1 MDIQKILKDKNMK
14 ITKARMKILM
24 ILINKKDGMTAE
36 EIFDICRDESIN
48 INLSTV
54 YRTLDSFCEHNI
66 IDKYLLE
73 DGVSS
78 YKLHKDSHKHLLEC
92 DVCHKEVEMPC
103 PIGQIEELIKR
114 QTGFTLT
121 EHNIEIKGIC
131 ETCKKTSQK

>member
-1 MDIQKILKDKNMK
+1 MDIQKILRGKK
-14 ITKARMKILM
+14 IKVTKARIEILKV
-24 ILINKKDGMTAE
+24 LLDKKDGITAE
-36 EIFDICRDESIN
+36 EILGVCKDEGVN

-54 YRTLDSFCEHNI
+54 YRTLDSFHENKI
-66 IDKYLLE
+66 VDKYILE

-78 YKLHKDSHKHLLEC
+78 YKIHKHNHSHLLEC
-92 DVCHKEVEMPC
+92 DICHKEVEMPC

-131 ETCKKTSQK
+131 EECKKTSQK

>member
-14 ITKARMKILM
+14 VTKARIKILM
-24 ILINKKDGMTAE
+24 ILVKKKEGMTAE
-36 EIFDICRDESIN
+36 EIFDICREENIN

-54 YRTLDSFCEHNI
+54 YRTLDSFYDHNI

-73 DGVSS
+73 DGVAS
-78 YKLHKDSHKHLLEC
+78 YKLHKANHKHLLEC
-92 DVCHKEVEMPC
+92 DICHKEVEMPC

-131 ETCKKTSQK
+131 ESCKKTSQK

>member
-14 ITKARMKILM
+14 VTKARIKILM
-24 ILINKKDGMTAE
+24 ILVKKKEGMTAE
-36 EIFDICRDESIN
+36 EIFDICREDNIN

-54 YRTLDSFCEHNI
+54 YRTLDSFYDHNI

-73 DGVSS
+73 DGVAS
-78 YKLHKDSHKHLLEC
+78 YKLHKANHKHLLEC
-92 DVCHKEVEMPC
+92 DICHKEVEMPC

-131 ETCKKTSQK
+131 EACKKTSQK